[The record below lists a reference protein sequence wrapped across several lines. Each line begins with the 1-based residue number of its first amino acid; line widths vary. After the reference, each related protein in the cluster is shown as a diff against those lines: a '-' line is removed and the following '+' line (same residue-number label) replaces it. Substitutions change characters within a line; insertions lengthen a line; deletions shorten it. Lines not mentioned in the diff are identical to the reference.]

1 MGGRG
6 SAHMARGCPGSFSLV
21 IFHFCLPPPQSRERV
36 HSVWW
41 GVKVNQPPSL
51 GRQGAVTDG
60 RPPPPYL
67 VSPDERLHRQ
77 VILHQLVHVGLGLH
91 QGPCSGHSWQ
101 GARAQG
107 EWALVGGAWGRSSI
121 GVSEK
126 NVPWLKTKKEY
137 TCHSTAPIGCIFSQ
151 KENLSWQ
158 VSLCFWQVSLDCVH
172 LPVGWLGQRLHTLD
186 NLLLHSEGGF
196 LRGWV
201 PAFIIPSWW
210 ASSPTNPMT
219 HMPSHQNPQGQAPL
233 PHLCVPTASTRAAQ
247 DGVIGGLPAP
257 SVPSW

>member
-1 MGGRG
+1 MPEGAAHPRGHHSLLGISSSLATQAWNELPCPQNIPANSWKEIWTGAMGGRG

-91 QGPCSGHSWQ
+91 QGPCSGHS
-101 GARAQG
+101 
-107 EWALVGGAWGRSSI
+107 
-121 GVSEK
+121 
-126 NVPWLKTKKEY
+126 
-137 TCHSTAPIGCIFSQ
+137 
-151 KENLSWQ
+151 
-158 VSLCFWQVSLDCVH
+158 
-172 LPVGWLGQRLHTLD
+172 
-186 NLLLHSEGGF
+186 
-196 LRGWV
+196 
-201 PAFIIPSWW
+201 
-210 ASSPTNPMT
+210 
-219 HMPSHQNPQGQAPL
+219 
-233 PHLCVPTASTRAAQ
+233 
-247 DGVIGGLPAP
+247 
-257 SVPSW
+257 